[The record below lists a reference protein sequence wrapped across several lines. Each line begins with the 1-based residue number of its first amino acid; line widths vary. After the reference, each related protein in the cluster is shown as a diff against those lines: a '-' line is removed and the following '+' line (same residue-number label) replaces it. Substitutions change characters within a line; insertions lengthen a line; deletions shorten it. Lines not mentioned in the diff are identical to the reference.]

1 MEYLYIIFVGLL
13 VLAIAKFVLNIKVR
27 KLFGLIANIL
37 LGIVVLWLVNTF
49 GGSVGIY
56 VPINIITILV
66 VGLGGLPGVI
76 LLIVLSLTGVI

>member
-1 MEYLYIIFVGLL
+1 MEYLYIIIIGLV
-13 VLAIAKFVLNIKVR
+13 VLAIAKFLLNLKIRKLFTLVLNIV
-27 KLFGLIANIL
+27 

-49 GGSVGIY
+49 GSSIGIY

-76 LLIVLSLTGVI
+76 LLIVFSITGVI

>member
-49 GGSVGIY
+49 GWSVGIY

>member
-1 MEYLYIIFVGLL
+1 MEYLYIVFIGLL

-27 KLFGLIANIL
+27 KLLGLIANIV

>member
-1 MEYLYIIFVGLL
+1 MEYLYIIIIGLM
-13 VLAIAKFVLNIKVR
+13 VLALAKFILKFTFKKIIPLLLNIV
-27 KLFGLIANIL
+27 
-37 LGIVVLWLVNTF
+37 LGMVVLWLVNTF

>member
-1 MEYLYIIFVGLL
+1 MEYLYIVFIGLL
-13 VLAIAKFVLNIKVR
+13 VLAITKFVLNIKVR
-27 KLFGLIANIL
+27 KLLGLIANIV

>member
-1 MEYLYIIFVGLL
+1 MEYLYIVFIGLL